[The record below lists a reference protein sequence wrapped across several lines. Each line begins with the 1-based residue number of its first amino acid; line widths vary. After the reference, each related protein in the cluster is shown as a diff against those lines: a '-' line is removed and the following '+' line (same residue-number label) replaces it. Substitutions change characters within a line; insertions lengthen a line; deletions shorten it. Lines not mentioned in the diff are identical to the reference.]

1 MTLVKISLY
10 CIHKWIDIVTT
21 KEDARQMNAEER
33 LVLKRLREI
42 FKTKVHDGI
51 PSFKNVDRKKTK
63 REVELAVCVTTNVK
77 TSSE

>member
-33 LVLKRLREI
+33 LVLKRLRKI
-42 FKTKVHDGI
+42 FKTKVHDDI
-51 PSFKNVDRKKTK
+51 PSFKNVDWKKTK
-63 REVELAVCVTTNVK
+63 REVCVTTNVK

>member
-42 FKTKVHDGI
+42 FKTKVHDDI
-51 PSFKNVDRKKTK
+51 PSFKNVDWKKTK
-63 REVELAVCVTTNVK
+63 REVCVTTNVK